1 MALIDSFGRTIDYL
15 RISITD
21 HCNLNCCY
29 CMPVFSGRP
38 HLNHIEILTYEEL
51 YRLAE
56 AAVCAGISKIRI
68 TGGEPLVRK
77 GVVDFC
83 SMLGALP
90 GLENLALTTNG
101 VHLAHTARSL
111 KKAGVKRVNVSLDTL
126 RRDRFEAITGRDK
139 LDDVQAGIRHA
150 EAAGFFPVKIN
161 VVVMRGVNDDEITQL
176 AALTYERAC
185 HVRFIELMPFQHA
198 SFGEYQDLFM
208 PIGEIIK
215 QIPHI
220 KKAHVGPAS
229 ETSGP
234 ARLFTLPGARG
245 KIGFIA
251 PMSWH
256 FCGSCNRL
264 RLTADGNIRTCL
276 FSETEIDVKT
286 PLRNGASKRELVE
299 LLRYAAKTKPRRHH
313 LDRPA
318 RQNHRHRAMHAIGG

>member
-1 MALIDSFGRTIDYL
+1 MALIDSFGRHIDYL

-38 HLNHIEILTYEEL
+38 HLDQIEILTYEEM

-68 TGGEPLVRK
+68 TGGEPLVRN

-83 SMLGALP
+83 TMLGNLP
-90 GLENLALTTNG
+90 GLENLSLTTNG
-101 VHLAHTARSL
+101 VHLPKMARSL

-126 RRDRFEAITGRDK
+126 QRNRFETITGRDR
-139 LDDVQAGIRHA
+139 LDDVLEGIRQA
-150 EAAGFFPVKIN
+150 DAAGFYPVKIN
-161 VVVMRGVNDDEITQL
+161 VVVMRGVNDDEIAQL
-176 AALTYERAC
+176 AALTYERSC
-185 HVRFIELMPFQHA
+185 HVRFIELMPFQNRDC
-198 SFGEYQDLFM
+198 GDYQDLYL
-208 PIGEIIK
+208 PIREIIK

-220 KKAHVGPAS
+220 NQAHVGPAL

-234 ARLFTLPGARG
+234 ARLCTLPGAKG
-245 KIGFIA
+245 KVGFIA

-286 PLRNGASKRELVE
+286 PLRTGATKRELIK
-299 LLRYAAKTKPRRHH
+299 LLRDAVKAKPRRHH
-313 LDRPA
+313 LDRSV
-318 RQNHRHRAMHAIGG
+318 RRNHQRRAMHAIGG